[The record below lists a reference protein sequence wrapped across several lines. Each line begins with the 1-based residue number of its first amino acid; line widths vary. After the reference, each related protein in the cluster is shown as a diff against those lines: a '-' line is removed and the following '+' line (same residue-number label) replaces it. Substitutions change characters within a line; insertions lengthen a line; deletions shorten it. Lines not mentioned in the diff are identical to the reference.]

1 MSKNFVKELKYDWK
15 LYKSTSEN
23 SNLFFNSVTP
33 NNELVAS
40 NEHFKKINDP
50 GGKININSIIKT
62 NEIIYN
68 NIKNTNN
75 TWYFYDFLRKQNY
88 YVYNIIF
95 QFNKEIGTPIVVFII
110 NKNNPTIIIQ
120 NYSYMEIYYIGYIK
134 EKLLIQIN
142 HSTSGCHAQL
152 PFIENMLHYI
162 TNVSYSNENLLYKQF
177 IFIGFITNV
186 GHHLWNEISGLNIF
200 LQNPHLFDKING
212 ICIGPYDFFNI
223 EDYLKNNF
231 NFKIIK
237 YNNGSNIRQL
247 SIFPIFL
254 NSFILDKNIPQ
265 IFNKILNYKN
275 TEKPID
281 TLQIGIDIRTTS
293 RNLLNM
299 STLYTT
305 IINYIY
311 NKYNTKYKIII
322 HFLGRFQTNVNDINI
337 NDDKEYL
344 VQNDIVNNII
354 NSINN
359 NNIIYNN
366 LIGKHFSVIFNET
379 MHTDFNICIGGTC
392 ISSLINWIYS
402 DKKLIYLCNKRFYT
416 LINQIQYDCLQN
428 YNLFMPPIEAVI
440 DDENNNENFYINET
454 IFFPFLFDKLN
465 SFEL

>member
-1 MSKNFVKELKYDWK
+1 MSKNFIKDLKYDWK
-15 LYKSTSEN
+15 LYLSTSEN
-23 SNLFFNSVTP
+23 SNLFFNSVIP
-33 NNELVAS
+33 NNELVAC
-40 NEHFKKINDP
+40 NEYFKKLKNP
-50 GGKININSIIKT
+50 GVMNNANYILKT

-68 NIKNTNN
+68 NIKTNKN
-75 TWYFYDFLRKQNY
+75 KWYFYDFLRKKNY
-88 YVYNIIF
+88 CVYNIIF
-95 QFNKEIGTPIVVFII
+95 QYNKETEAPLIIFII

-120 NYSYMEIYYIGYIK
+120 NAGYTEIFYIGYIK
-134 EKLLIQIN
+134 EKILIQIS
-142 HSTSGCHAQL
+142 HSTSGCHTQL
-152 PFIENMLHYI
+152 PFIENILPYI
-162 TNVSYSNENLLYKQF
+162 TNVSYSNEQLSYKQF
-177 IFIGFITNV
+177 IFIGFNINV
-186 GHHLWNEISGLNIF
+186 GHHLWNELSGLNIF
-200 LQNPHLFDKING
+200 LQNPHLFNKING

-223 EDYLKNNF
+223 ENYLKNNY

-237 YNNGSNIRQL
+237 YDNGSNICQL

-281 TLQIGIDIRTTS
+281 TLQIGIDIRTAY

-322 HFLGRFQTNVNDINI
+322 HFLGRFQTNVNNINI

-344 VQNDIVNNII
+344 DQNDIVNNII
-354 NSINN
+354 NLINN

-379 MHTDFNICIGGTC
+379 MHTDFNICIGGTS
-392 ISSLINWIYS
+392 ISNLMNWIYT
-402 DKKLIYLCNKRFYT
+402 DKKIICLCNKRFYT
-416 LINQIQYDCLQN
+416 LINEIQYDCLQN
-428 YNLFMPPIEAVI
+428 YNVFLPPIESVI
-440 DDENNNENFYINET
+440 DDNNENFYIDET

-465 SFEL
+465 SFDL